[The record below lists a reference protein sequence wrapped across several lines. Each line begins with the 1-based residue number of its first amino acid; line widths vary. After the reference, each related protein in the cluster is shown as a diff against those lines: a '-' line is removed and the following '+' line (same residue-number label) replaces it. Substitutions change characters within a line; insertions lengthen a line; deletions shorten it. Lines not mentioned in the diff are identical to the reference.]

1 MNALY
6 AVTASL
12 MGIQLAPAPE
22 MQRSGSLK
30 LRSSVQPLVLAA
42 ATFAGQTEVSSGA
55 ADQSIG
61 TNCRLGWRGP
71 GDGPR
76 FGSWGA
82 EYQL

>member
-1 MNALY
+1 ML
-6 AVTASL
+6 
-12 MGIQLAPAPE
+12 
-22 MQRSGSLK
+22 QRSGSLK
-30 LRSSVQPLVLAA
+30 ASNSFQPAALAA

-55 ADQSIG
+55 ADQSMG